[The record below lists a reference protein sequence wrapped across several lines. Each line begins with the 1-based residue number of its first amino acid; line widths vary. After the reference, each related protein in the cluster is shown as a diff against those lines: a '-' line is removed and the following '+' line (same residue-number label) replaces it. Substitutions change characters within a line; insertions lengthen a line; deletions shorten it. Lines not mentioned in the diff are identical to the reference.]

1 MTKLLPPDTSLKA
14 LAKLAGPIWIANIAI
29 VGSGTI
35 DTIMAGHLGKEH
47 LAAIA
52 LGIAT
57 TISVLMGL
65 VGVLMG
71 LSPIAGHHFGARKFR
86 AIGEELNQS
95 FWLSLVLMAVGV
107 PLLLNTDFWIELG
120 GAKGEVAEM
129 AAEFIRW
136 TAFALPASLLGRC
149 FIALNAAVSRPRI
162 TMWVSLGMLALK
174 APLNAVFMY
183 GWLGFPAMGGGGAG
197 ISFFVLS
204 WLSLFAFLAIW
215 KFDKFY
221 RPMHVEKFVGPR
233 WELLKNHLHVGV
245 PMGLST
251 FFEVSSFTLM
261 AIFISRLG
269 EETVSAHQIVAN
281 LTSMLYMV
289 PLSLGIASSVL
300 ISQSLGAR
308 WPAVAE
314 FILRRTLKISIVIA
328 AVLATLLYIFK
339 GNVIALYT
347 SDAGVA
353 ATAAALVAFGC
364 TYHVFDAMQAV
375 SSFALRGY
383 RVTRAPMFIYG
394 IMLWGRGDRDR
405 VSARLRRRMGGRSVR
420 RLRLLG
426 APRPWASSSRVF
438 RFSPWPSGW
447 GGSARATNTIRPKR
461 SNASFERRGPD
472 VRTFRMQ
479 PVRSAAPAFFMKER
493 V

>member
-1 MTKLLPPDTSLKA
+1 
-14 LAKLAGPIWIANIAI
+14 
-29 VGSGTI
+29 
-35 DTIMAGHLGKEH
+35 
-47 LAAIA
+47 
-52 LGIAT
+52 
-57 TISVLMGL
+57 
-65 VGVLMG
+65 
-71 LSPIAGHHFGARKFR
+71 
-86 AIGEELNQS
+86 
-95 FWLSLVLMAVGV
+95 
-107 PLLLNTDFWIELG
+107 
-120 GAKGEVAEM
+120 
-129 AAEFIRW
+129 
-136 TAFALPASLLGRC
+136 
-149 FIALNAAVSRPRI
+149 
-162 TMWVSLGMLALK
+162 
-174 APLNAVFMY
+174 
-183 GWLGFPAMGGGGAG
+183 
-197 ISFFVLS
+197 
-204 WLSLFAFLAIW
+204 
-215 KFDKFY
+215 
-221 RPMHVEKFVGPR
+221 
-233 WELLKNHLHVGV
+233 
-245 PMGLST
+245 
-251 FFEVSSFTLM
+251 
-261 AIFISRLG
+261 
-269 EETVSAHQIVAN
+269 
-281 LTSMLYMV
+281 MLYMV

-394 IMLWGRGDRDR
+394 IMLWGVGIGIGYQL
-405 VSARLRRRMGGRSVR
+405 AFGAEWAGGPYGAFGFWGATAVGLILTGLS
-420 RLRLLG
+420 LL
-426 APRPWASSSRVF
+426 AMA
-438 RFSPWPSGW
+438 SGW

>member
-1 MTKLLPPDTSLKA
+1 
-14 LAKLAGPIWIANIAI
+14 
-29 VGSGTI
+29 
-35 DTIMAGHLGKEH
+35 
-47 LAAIA
+47 
-52 LGIAT
+52 
-57 TISVLMGL
+57 
-65 VGVLMG
+65 
-71 LSPIAGHHFGARKFR
+71 
-86 AIGEELNQS
+86 
-95 FWLSLVLMAVGV
+95 
-107 PLLLNTDFWIELG
+107 
-120 GAKGEVAEM
+120 
-129 AAEFIRW
+129 
-136 TAFALPASLLGRC
+136 
-149 FIALNAAVSRPRI
+149 
-162 TMWVSLGMLALK
+162 MWVSLGMLALK

-394 IMLWGRGDRDR
+394 IMLWGVGIGIGYQLAFGAEWAGGPYGAFGFWGATAVGLILTGLSLLAMALWVGRQRSRDEHHSPEEVER
-405 VSARLRRRMGGRSVR
+405 VIRE
-420 RLRLLG
+420 
-426 APRPWASSSRVF
+426 
-438 RFSPWPSGW
+438 
-447 GGSARATNTIRPKR
+447 ARA
-461 SNASFERRGPD
+461 
-472 VRTFRMQ
+472 
-479 PVRSAAPAFFMKER
+479 
-493 V
+493 

>member
-95 FWLSLVLMAVGV
+95 FWLSLVLMAIGV

-174 APLNAVFMY
+174 AHLNAVFM
-183 GWLGFPAMGGGGAG
+183 
-197 ISFFVLS
+197 
-204 WLSLFAFLAIW
+204 
-215 KFDKFY
+215 
-221 RPMHVEKFVGPR
+221 
-233 WELLKNHLHVGV
+233 
-245 PMGLST
+245 
-251 FFEVSSFTLM
+251 
-261 AIFISRLG
+261 
-269 EETVSAHQIVAN
+269 
-281 LTSMLYMV
+281 
-289 PLSLGIASSVL
+289 
-300 ISQSLGAR
+300 
-308 WPAVAE
+308 
-314 FILRRTLKISIVIA
+314 
-328 AVLATLLYIFK
+328 
-339 GNVIALYT
+339 
-347 SDAGVA
+347 
-353 ATAAALVAFGC
+353 
-364 TYHVFDAMQAV
+364 
-375 SSFALRGY
+375 
-383 RVTRAPMFIYG
+383 
-394 IMLWGRGDRDR
+394 
-405 VSARLRRRMGGRSVR
+405 
-420 RLRLLG
+420 
-426 APRPWASSSRVF
+426 
-438 RFSPWPSGW
+438 
-447 GGSARATNTIRPKR
+447 
-461 SNASFERRGPD
+461 
-472 VRTFRMQ
+472 
-479 PVRSAAPAFFMKER
+479 
-493 V
+493 

>member
-95 FWLSLVLMAVGV
+95 FWFSLVLMAVGV

-300 ISQSLGAR
+300 I
-308 WPAVAE
+308 
-314 FILRRTLKISIVIA
+314 
-328 AVLATLLYIFK
+328 
-339 GNVIALYT
+339 
-347 SDAGVA
+347 
-353 ATAAALVAFGC
+353 
-364 TYHVFDAMQAV
+364 
-375 SSFALRGY
+375 
-383 RVTRAPMFIYG
+383 
-394 IMLWGRGDRDR
+394 
-405 VSARLRRRMGGRSVR
+405 
-420 RLRLLG
+420 
-426 APRPWASSSRVF
+426 
-438 RFSPWPSGW
+438 
-447 GGSARATNTIRPKR
+447 
-461 SNASFERRGPD
+461 
-472 VRTFRMQ
+472 
-479 PVRSAAPAFFMKER
+479 
-493 V
+493 

>member
-183 GWLGFPAMGGGGAG
+183 GWLGFPAMGGGGAW

-383 RVTRAPMFIYG
+383 RVTRAPALAIDHPELG
-394 IMLWGRGDRDR
+394 VIREGACADLA
-405 VSARLRRRMGGRSVR
+405 VLRLREGRFGYIDCGGGRLSGEGKLECVAAVR
-420 RLRLLG
+420 AGEVLYDPEARSAPDWQDAPAPYWTPPGQLRSWELRTEKSNG
-426 APRPWASSSRVF
+426 MKSSR
-438 RFSPWPSGW
+438 
-447 GGSARATNTIRPKR
+447 
-461 SNASFERRGPD
+461 
-472 VRTFRMQ
+472 
-479 PVRSAAPAFFMKER
+479 
-493 V
+493 

>member
-95 FWLSLVLMAVGV
+95 FWLSLVLMAIGV

-120 GAKGEVAEM
+120 GAKGEVADM
-129 AAEFIRW
+129 AAQFIRW

-197 ISFFVLS
+197 VSFFVLS
-204 WLSLFAFLAIW
+204 WLSLFAFLVIW
-215 KFDKFY
+215 KFGKFY
-221 RPMHVEKFVGPR
+221 RPMCLTLYLLPLDLPYVSEKMEISRYGHCVSAKLLSGLIVGA
-233 WELLKNHLHVGV
+233 LS
-245 PMGLST
+245 GLSAAAG
-251 FFEVSSFTLM
+251 VM
-261 AIFISRLG
+261 VGKRLG
-269 EETVSAHQIVAN
+269 RKEYDEAYTESKKIMYAGLAGAVAVSA
-281 LTSMLYMV
+281 L
-289 PLSLGIASSVL
+289 L
-300 ISQSLGAR
+300 I
-308 WPAVAE
+308 
-314 FILRRTLKISIVIA
+314 
-328 AVLATLLYIFK
+328 LL
-339 GNVIALYT
+339 
-347 SDAGVA
+347 AGVY
-353 ATAAALVAFGC
+353 TGL
-364 TYHVFDAMQAV
+364 
-375 SSFALRGY
+375 Y
-383 RVTRAPMFIYG
+383 RVDG
-394 IMLWGRGDRDR
+394 SVKELGRYC
-405 VSARLRRRMGGRSVR
+405 
-420 RLRLLG
+420 
-426 APRPWASSSRVF
+426 
-438 RFSPWPSGW
+438 
-447 GGSARATNTIRPKR
+447 
-461 SNASFERRGPD
+461 
-472 VRTFRMQ
+472 
-479 PVRSAAPAFFMKER
+479 
-493 V
+493 